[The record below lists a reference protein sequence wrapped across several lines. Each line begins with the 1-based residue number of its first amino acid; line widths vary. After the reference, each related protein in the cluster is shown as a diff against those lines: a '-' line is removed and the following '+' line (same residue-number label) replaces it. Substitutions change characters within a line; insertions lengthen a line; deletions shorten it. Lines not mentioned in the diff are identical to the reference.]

1 MRHTTGITLM
11 IIGGI
16 LMIISSTVGSIGVYE
31 FLRDYI
37 TNEYPDL
44 EELLNI
50 IVNIIR
56 FIADWGGGAIIFGAF
71 LIILKQYRLGK
82 WIIGIGL
89 MFGSLALIIWLI
101 SNGIDL
107 FNIEL
112 DPQLELY
119 LNNIKGFFTYGTSFQ
134 FAGVAIA
141 IIGRWF
147 IRKPKKAK
155 DLEIFEEGA
164 EPTNLDSQEIK
175 HCPNCGVPLP
185 LNANFCNECGTDFE
199 DR

>member
-1 MRHTTGITLM
+1 
-11 IIGGI
+11 
-16 LMIISSTVGSIGVYE
+16 MIISSTVGSIGVYE
-31 FLRDYI
+31 FLRDYV

-44 EELLNI
+44 EHILNI

-56 FIADWGGGAIIFGAF
+56 FIADWGGGAIIFGAI
-71 LIILKQYRLGK
+71 LIIFKQYRLGK

-107 FNIEL
+107 FGIEL
-112 DPQLELY
+112 DPQLETY
-119 LNNIKGFFTYGTSFQ
+119 LANLKGFFTYGTTLQ
-134 FAGVAIA
+134 FLGVTIA

-147 IRKPKKAK
+147 IRKPKKVK
-155 DLEIFEEGA
+155 EPEIVEEGT
-164 EPTNLDSQEIK
+164 ETTTLDSQQIK